1 MNTFVEVLT
10 EMQNVRDNLKRTENG
25 AVAYKST
32 MDKVYDM
39 FAFGGA
45 YRMRTDDD
53 IVALYANAYA
63 QSPVLATKC
72 LFYLRDV
79 RGGQGERRFFRV
91 AFKWLAMTKPDVA
104 KELLQFIPEY
114 GRWDDLYCLFDTPI
128 EKDVLNFIKQGVIEG
143 VKILENNSYE

>member
-1 MNTFVEVLT
+1 MNAFIETLT
-10 EMQNVRDNLKRTENG
+10 EMQNIMDNLKRTENG
-25 AVAYKST
+25 ALAYNST

-45 YRMRTDDD
+45 YRSRTDDEV
-53 IVALYANAYA
+53 IALYANAYA

-91 AFKWLAMTKPDVA
+91 AFRWLIKTHEDEARK
-104 KELLQFIPEY
+104 LLPFIA
-114 GRWDDLYCLFDTPI
+114 
-128 EKDVLNFIKQGVIEG
+128 
-143 VKILENNSYE
+143 